1 MKYKLNGLQNVSKI
15 STKKEIITTAIDLM
29 GEGDLFTKTDIELT
43 LMLAMVIVLEN
54 DYKVMDELNNS
65 DNIEVNIITDIEPAF
80 YETIMNS
87 EEGKTVYHEL
97 VQQLIDYYN
106 RKNELG
112 KSLLGNIKTLID
124 GLSTIDMDTIIKL
137 LPNLKQDFN
146 NKTAELTDDL
156 DNNKT
161 VAKDE
166 NKDMVNALENID
178 NLKMKAL
185 IEKYQ
190 RIEE

>member
-15 STKKEIITTAIDLM
+15 YTKKEIITTAIDLM

-65 DNIEVNIITDIEPAF
+65 DNIEVNI
-80 YETIMNS
+80 
-87 EEGKTVYHEL
+87 
-97 VQQLIDYYN
+97 

-124 GLSTIDMDTIIKL
+124 SLSTIDIDTIIKL

-146 NKTAELTDDL
+146 NKMAKLTDDL